1 MTDRPGCDRIIL
13 AANKFCIIW
22 GDNMT
27 DSQKLD
33 LILSKIQGLEMGM
46 QGLEARMQTLERDLQ
61 EVKQKI
67 SNIELT
73 LENEIRVNIRRI
85 AEGHLDISR
94 HLNDAIRVDSEKEML
109 VVRVNIL
116 ESELRRVKERLDRI
130 A

>member
-1 MTDRPGCDRIIL
+1 
-13 AANKFCIIW
+13 
-22 GDNMT
+22 MT

-33 LILSKIQGLEMGM
+33 MILSKIQGLETGMQDLEMGM
-46 QGLEARMQTLERDLQ
+46 QSLEARMQTLERDLQ

>member
-1 MTDRPGCDRIIL
+1 
-13 AANKFCIIW
+13 
-22 GDNMT
+22 MT

-33 LILSKIQGLEMGM
+33 LILSKIQGLETGM
-46 QGLEARMQTLERDLQ
+46 QSLEARMQTLERDLQ

-94 HLNDAIRVDSEKEML
+94 HLNDAIRVDSEREML

>member
-1 MTDRPGCDRIIL
+1 
-13 AANKFCIIW
+13 
-22 GDNMT
+22 MT

-33 LILSKIQGLEMGM
+33 LILSKIQGLETGMQDLEMGM
-46 QGLEARMQTLERDLQ
+46 QSLEARMQTLERDLQ

-94 HLNDAIRVDSEKEML
+94 HLNDAIRVDSEKVML

>member
-1 MTDRPGCDRIIL
+1 MTDRPGCDRIVL

-33 LILSKIQGLEMGM
+33 LILSKIQGLETGM
-46 QGLEARMQTLERDLQ
+46 QSLEARMQTLERDLQ

>member
-73 LENEIRVNIRRI
+73 LENEIREIGRAHV
-85 AEGHLDISR
+85 
-94 HLNDAIRVDSEKEML
+94 
-109 VVRVNIL
+109 
-116 ESELRRVKERLDRI
+116 
-130 A
+130 